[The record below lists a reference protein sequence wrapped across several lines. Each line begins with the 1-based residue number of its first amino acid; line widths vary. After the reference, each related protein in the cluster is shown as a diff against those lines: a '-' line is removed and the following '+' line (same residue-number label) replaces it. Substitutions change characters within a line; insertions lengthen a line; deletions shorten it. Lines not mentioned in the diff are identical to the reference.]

1 MPDRIK
7 VEKIISRFG
16 GKLTTLLAG
25 LLAAA
30 LIIYSGYVLYDTFY
44 IQKNAGNSWD
54 LIDLRSQVM
63 EEIDDGSSPTAGSLA
78 DINKDYRAWLT
89 IYDTNID
96 YPVMQGKNDLY
107 YSSHDIY
114 QKSSLTGSIY
124 LAAGSTSDFS
134 DNYNLVYGHHMDH
147 KILFGG
153 LDSYKDADY
162 FSAHKDGM
170 LIAGKVIYDLE
181 VFAVITTDAYEEAVY
196 TVGNRDLA
204 SLIAYIKDHAVLF
217 DEEAANASKII
228 AFSTCESTET
238 NGRLVVFAKM
248 TQRGSEEE
256 RPQGNPPIMEDGDTP
271 DPTGTPDPTLTPEN
285 GTTLGGGGTDVTVI
299 EDSVSPLANMVNKFQ
314 PTGGSYGNRAW
325 ALINLVCV
333 ILTLYLLFPLA
344 RIKGKV
350 NRVKT
355 MRRLREMEEE
365 QNGAN
370 VSEIGKRIRRFRTRL
385 VTGFALEGI
394 IAIAAVI
401 IFLLTENVRL
411 PMVLIDKWT
420 PFMLLILLMSWVA
433 DLFLVRNR
441 TKEQTQS

>member
-1 MPDRIK
+1 MPNRTK
-7 VEKIISRFG
+7 VEKMISKFG

-44 IQKNAGNSWD
+44 IQKNAGNSWE
-54 LIDLRSQVM
+54 LVELKAQVM
-63 EEIDDGSSPTAGSLA
+63 EDIDDGTSPTAGSLA
-78 DINKDYRAWLT
+78 EINKDFRAWLT

-124 LAAGSTSDFS
+124 LAAQSSSDFS
-134 DNYNLVYGHHMDH
+134 DNYNIVYGHHMDH

-153 LDSYKDADY
+153 LDSFKDQDY
-162 FSAHKDGM
+162 FSSHKSGM
-170 LIAGKVIYDLE
+170 LIAGNVIYDLE
-181 VFAVITTDAYEEAVY
+181 MFAVITTDAYEEAVY
-196 TVGNRDLA
+196 TVGNRDLT
-204 SLIAYIKDHAVLF
+204 SLIAFIKDHAVQF

-248 TQRGSEEE
+248 VQRGSEEE
-256 RPQGNPPIMEDGDTP
+256 KPKGNPVITENGNTP
-271 DPTGTPDPTLTPEN
+271 DPTGTPED
-285 GTTLGGGGTDVTVI
+285 GTTLGGGKTDVTVI
-299 EDSVSPLANMVNKFQ
+299 EDAASPLANMVNKFQ

-344 RIKGKV
+344 RIKGKI

-355 MRRLREMEEE
+355 MRKINELEEDKNSTE
-365 QNGAN
+365 A
-370 VSEIGKRIRRFRTRL
+370 SDAGKWIKRFRTRL
-385 VTGFALEGI
+385 VTGFALESI
-394 IAIAAVI
+394 IAIGAVI
-401 IFLLTENVRL
+401 IFLLTENMHL

-420 PFMLLILLMSWVA
+420 PFMLLILLMSWIT

-441 TKEQTQS
+441 TKEQTQN

>member
-1 MPDRIK
+1 MPNRTK
-7 VEKIISRFG
+7 VEKMISKFG

-44 IQKNAGNSWD
+44 IQKNAGNSWE
-54 LIDLRSQVM
+54 LVELKAQVM
-63 EEIDDGSSPTAGSLA
+63 EDIDDGTSPTAGSLA
-78 DINKDYRAWLT
+78 EINKDFRAWLT

-124 LAAGSTSDFS
+124 LAARSSSDFS
-134 DNYNLVYGHHMDH
+134 DNYNIVYGHHMDH

-153 LDSYKDADY
+153 LDSFKDQDY
-162 FSAHKDGM
+162 FSSHKSGM
-170 LIAGKVIYDLE
+170 LIAGNVIYDLE
-181 VFAVITTDAYEEAVY
+181 MFAVITTDAYEEAVY
-196 TVGNRDLA
+196 TVGNRDLT
-204 SLIAYIKDHAVLF
+204 SLIAFIKDHAVQF

-248 TQRGSEEE
+248 VQRGSEEE
-256 RPQGNPPIMEDGDTP
+256 KPQGNPVITENGNTP
-271 DPTGTPDPTLTPEN
+271 DPTGTPED
-285 GTTLGGGGTDVTVI
+285 GTTLGGGKTDVTVI
-299 EDSVSPLANMVNKFQ
+299 EDAASPLANMVNKFQ

-344 RIKGKV
+344 RIKGKI

-355 MRRLREMEEE
+355 MRKINELEEDKNSTE
-365 QNGAN
+365 A
-370 VSEIGKRIRRFRTRL
+370 SDAGKWIKRFRTRL
-385 VTGFALEGI
+385 VTGFALESI
-394 IAIAAVI
+394 IAIGAVI
-401 IFLLTENVRL
+401 IFLLTENMHL

-420 PFMLLILLMSWVA
+420 PFMLLILLMSWIT

-441 TKEQTQS
+441 TKEQTQN

>member
-1 MPDRIK
+1 MPNRTK
-7 VEKIISRFG
+7 VEKMISKFG

-44 IQKNAGNSWD
+44 IQKNAGNSWE
-54 LIDLRSQVM
+54 LVELKAQVM
-63 EEIDDGSSPTAGSLA
+63 EDIDDGTSPTAGSLA
-78 DINKDYRAWLT
+78 EINKDFRAWLT

-124 LAAGSTSDFS
+124 LAAQSSSDFS
-134 DNYNLVYGHHMDH
+134 DNYNIVYGHHMDH

-153 LDSYKDADY
+153 LDSFKDQDY
-162 FSAHKDGM
+162 FSSHKSGR
-170 LIAGKVIYDLE
+170 LIAGNVIYDLE
-181 VFAVITTDAYEEAVY
+181 MFAVIMTDAYEEAVY
-196 TVGNRDLA
+196 TVGNRDLT
-204 SLIAYIKDHAVLF
+204 SLIAFIKDHAVQF

-248 TQRGSEEE
+248 VQRGSEEE
-256 RPQGNPPIMEDGDTP
+256 KPQGNPVITENGNTP
-271 DPTGTPDPTLTPEN
+271 DPTGTPED
-285 GTTLGGGGTDVTVI
+285 GTTLGGGKTDVTVI
-299 EDSVSPLANMVNKFQ
+299 EDAASPLANMVNKFQ

-344 RIKGKV
+344 RIKGKI

-355 MRRLREMEEE
+355 MRKINELEEDKNSTE
-365 QNGAN
+365 A
-370 VSEIGKRIRRFRTRL
+370 SDAGKWIKRFRTRL
-385 VTGFALEGI
+385 VTGFALESI
-394 IAIAAVI
+394 IAIGAVI
-401 IFLLTENVRL
+401 IFLLTENMHL

-420 PFMLLILLMSWVA
+420 PFMLLILLMSWIT

-441 TKEQTQS
+441 TKEQTQN

>member
-1 MPDRIK
+1 MPNRTK
-7 VEKIISRFG
+7 VEKMISKFG

-44 IQKNAGNSWD
+44 IQKNAGNSWE
-54 LIDLRSQVM
+54 LVELKAQVM
-63 EEIDDGSSPTAGSLA
+63 EDIDDGTSPTAGSLA
-78 DINKDYRAWLT
+78 EINKDFRAWLT

-124 LAAGSTSDFS
+124 LAAQSSSDFS
-134 DNYNLVYGHHMDH
+134 DNYNIVYGHHMDH
-147 KILFGG
+147 KSLFGG
-153 LDSYKDADY
+153 LDSFKDQDY
-162 FSAHKDGM
+162 FSSHKSGM
-170 LIAGKVIYDLE
+170 LIAGNVIYDLE
-181 VFAVITTDAYEEAVY
+181 MFAVITTDAYEEAVY
-196 TVGNRDLA
+196 TVGNRDLT
-204 SLIAYIKDHAVLF
+204 SLIAFIKDHAVQF
-217 DEEAANASKII
+217 DEETANASKII

-248 TQRGSEEE
+248 VQRGSEEE
-256 RPQGNPPIMEDGDTP
+256 KPQGNPVITENGNTP
-271 DPTGTPDPTLTPEN
+271 DPTGTPED
-285 GTTLGGGGTDVTVI
+285 GTTLGGGKTDVTVI
-299 EDSVSPLANMVNKFQ
+299 EDAASPLANMVNKFQ

-344 RIKGKV
+344 RIKGKI

-355 MRRLREMEEE
+355 MRKINELEEDKNSTE
-365 QNGAN
+365 A
-370 VSEIGKRIRRFRTRL
+370 SDAGKWIKRFRTRL
-385 VTGFALEGI
+385 VTGFALESI
-394 IAIAAVI
+394 IAIGAVI
-401 IFLLTENVRL
+401 IFLLTENMHL

-420 PFMLLILLMSWVA
+420 PFMLLILLMSWIT

-441 TKEQTQS
+441 TKEQTQN

>member
-1 MPDRIK
+1 MPNRTK
-7 VEKIISRFG
+7 VEKMISKFG

-44 IQKNAGNSWD
+44 IQKNAGNSWE
-54 LIDLRSQVM
+54 LVELKAQVM
-63 EEIDDGSSPTAGSLA
+63 EDIDDGTSPTAGSLA
-78 DINKDYRAWLT
+78 EINTDFRAWLT

-124 LAAGSTSDFS
+124 LAAQSSSDFS
-134 DNYNLVYGHHMDH
+134 DNYNIVYGHHMDH

-153 LDSYKDADY
+153 LDSFKDQDY
-162 FSAHKDGM
+162 FSSHKSGM
-170 LIAGKVIYDLE
+170 LIAGNVIYDLE
-181 VFAVITTDAYEEAVY
+181 MFAVITTDAYEEAVY
-196 TVGNRDLA
+196 TVGNRDLT
-204 SLIAYIKDHAVLF
+204 SLIAFIKDHAVQF

-248 TQRGSEEE
+248 VQRGSEEE
-256 RPQGNPPIMEDGDTP
+256 KPQGNPVITENGNTP
-271 DPTGTPDPTLTPEN
+271 DPTGTPED
-285 GTTLGGGGTDVTVI
+285 GTTLGGGKTDVTVI
-299 EDSVSPLANMVNKFQ
+299 EDAASPLANMVNKFQ

-344 RIKGKV
+344 RIKGKI

-355 MRRLREMEEE
+355 MRKINELEEDKNSTE
-365 QNGAN
+365 A
-370 VSEIGKRIRRFRTRL
+370 SDAGKWIKRFRTRL
-385 VTGFALEGI
+385 VTGFALESI
-394 IAIAAVI
+394 IAIGAVI
-401 IFLLTENVRL
+401 IFLLTENMHL

-420 PFMLLILLMSWVA
+420 PFMLLILLMSWIT

-441 TKEQTQS
+441 TKEQTQN

>member
-1 MPDRIK
+1 MPNRTK
-7 VEKIISRFG
+7 VEKMISKFG

-44 IQKNAGNSWD
+44 IQKNAGNSWE
-54 LIDLRSQVM
+54 LVELKAQVM
-63 EEIDDGSSPTAGSLA
+63 EDIDDGTSPTAGSLA
-78 DINKDYRAWLT
+78 EINKDFRAWLT

-124 LAAGSTSDFS
+124 LAAQSSSDFS
-134 DNYNLVYGHHMDH
+134 DNYNIVYGHHMDH

-153 LDSYKDADY
+153 LDSFKDQDY
-162 FSAHKDGM
+162 FSSHKSGM
-170 LIAGKVIYDLE
+170 LIAGNVIYDLE
-181 VFAVITTDAYEEAVY
+181 MFAVITTDAYEEAVY
-196 TVGNRDLA
+196 TVGNRDLT
-204 SLIAYIKDHAVLF
+204 SLIAFIKDHAVQF

-248 TQRGSEEE
+248 VQRGSEEE
-256 RPQGNPPIMEDGDTP
+256 KPQGNPVITENGNTP
-271 DPTGTPDPTLTPEN
+271 DPTGTPED
-285 GTTLGGGGTDVTVI
+285 GTTLGGGKTDVTVI
-299 EDSVSPLANMVNKFQ
+299 EDAASPLANMVNKFQ

-344 RIKGKV
+344 RIKGKI

-355 MRRLREMEEE
+355 MRKINELEEDKNSTE
-365 QNGAN
+365 ESDA
-370 VSEIGKRIRRFRTRL
+370 GKWIKRFRTRL
-385 VTGFALEGI
+385 VTGFALESI
-394 IAIAAVI
+394 IAIGAVI
-401 IFLLTENVRL
+401 IFLLTENMHL

-420 PFMLLILLMSWVA
+420 PFMLLILLMSWIT

-441 TKEQTQS
+441 TKEQTQN

>member
-1 MPDRIK
+1 MPNRTK
-7 VEKIISRFG
+7 VEKMISKFG

-44 IQKNAGNSWD
+44 IQKNAGNSWE
-54 LIDLRSQVM
+54 LVELKAQVM
-63 EEIDDGSSPTAGSLA
+63 EDIDDGTSPTAGSLA
-78 DINKDYRAWLT
+78 EINKDFRAWLT

-124 LAAGSTSDFS
+124 LAAQSSSDFS
-134 DNYNLVYGHHMDH
+134 DNYNIVYGHHMDH

-153 LDSYKDADY
+153 LDSFKDQDY
-162 FSAHKDGM
+162 FSSHKSGM
-170 LIAGKVIYDLE
+170 LIAGNVIYDLE
-181 VFAVITTDAYEEAVY
+181 MFAVITTDAYEEAVY
-196 TVGNRDLA
+196 TVGNRDLT
-204 SLIAYIKDHAVLF
+204 SLIAFIKDHAVQF

-248 TQRGSEEE
+248 VQRGSEEE
-256 RPQGNPPIMEDGDTP
+256 KPQGNPVITENGNTP
-271 DPTGTPDPTLTPEN
+271 DPTGTPED
-285 GTTLGGGGTDVTVI
+285 GTTLGGGKTDVTVI
-299 EDSVSPLANMVNKFQ
+299 EDAASPLANMVNQFQ

-344 RIKGKV
+344 RIKGKI

-355 MRRLREMEEE
+355 MRKINELEEDKNSTE
-365 QNGAN
+365 A
-370 VSEIGKRIRRFRTRL
+370 SDAGKWIKRFRTRL
-385 VTGFALEGI
+385 VTGFALESI
-394 IAIAAVI
+394 IAIGAVI
-401 IFLLTENVRL
+401 IFLLTENMHL

-420 PFMLLILLMSWVA
+420 PFMLLILLMSWIT

-441 TKEQTQS
+441 TKEQTQN

>member
-1 MPDRIK
+1 MPNRTK
-7 VEKIISRFG
+7 VEKMISKFG

-44 IQKNAGNSWD
+44 IQKNAGSSWE
-54 LIDLRSQVM
+54 LVELKAQVM
-63 EEIDDGSSPTAGSLA
+63 EDIDDGTSPTAGSLA
-78 DINKDYRAWLT
+78 EINKDFRAWLT

-96 YPVMQGKNDLY
+96 YPVMQGENDLY
-107 YSSHDIY
+107 YSSHDIN

-124 LAAGSTSDFS
+124 LAARSSSDFS
-134 DNYNLVYGHHMDH
+134 DNYNIVYGHHMDH

-153 LDSYKDADY
+153 LDSLKDQDY
-162 FSAHKDGM
+162 FASHKSGM
-170 LIAGKVIYDLE
+170 LIAGNVIYDLE
-181 VFAVITTDAYEEAVY
+181 MFAVITTDAYEEAVY
-196 TVGNRDLA
+196 TVGNRDLT
-204 SLIAYIKDHAVLF
+204 SLIAFIKDHAVQF

-248 TQRGSEEE
+248 VQRGSEEE
-256 RPQGNPPIMEDGDTP
+256 KPQGNPVITENGNTP
-271 DPTGTPDPTLTPEN
+271 DPTGTPED
-285 GTTLGGGGTDVTVI
+285 GTTLGGGKTDVTVI
-299 EDSVSPLANMVNKFQ
+299 EDAASPLANMVNKFQ

-344 RIKGKV
+344 RIKGKI

-355 MRRLREMEEE
+355 MRKINELEEDKNSTE
-365 QNGAN
+365 A
-370 VSEIGKRIRRFRTRL
+370 SDAGKWIKRFRTRL
-385 VTGFALEGI
+385 VTGFALESI
-394 IAIAAVI
+394 IAIGAVI
-401 IFLLTENVRL
+401 IFLLTENMHL

-420 PFMLLILLMSWVA
+420 PFMLLILLMSWIT

-441 TKEQTQS
+441 TKEQTQN

>member
-1 MPDRIK
+1 MPNRTK
-7 VEKIISRFG
+7 VEKMISKFG

-44 IQKNAGNSWD
+44 IQKNAGNSWE
-54 LIDLRSQVM
+54 LVELKAQVM
-63 EEIDDGSSPTAGSLA
+63 EDIDDGTSPTAGSLA
-78 DINKDYRAWLT
+78 EINKDFRAWLT

-96 YPVMQGKNDLY
+96 YPVMQGENDLY

-124 LAAGSTSDFS
+124 LAAQSSSDFS
-134 DNYNLVYGHHMDH
+134 DNYNIVYGHHMDH

-153 LDSYKDADY
+153 LDSFKDQDY
-162 FSAHKDGM
+162 FSSHKSGM
-170 LIAGKVIYDLE
+170 LIAGNVIYDLE
-181 VFAVITTDAYEEAVY
+181 MFAVITTDAYEEAVY
-196 TVGNRDLA
+196 TVGNRDLT
-204 SLIAYIKDHAVLF
+204 SLIAFIKDHAVQF

-248 TQRGSEEE
+248 VQRGSEEE
-256 RPQGNPPIMEDGDTP
+256 KPQGNPVITENGNTP
-271 DPTGTPDPTLTPEN
+271 DPTGTPED
-285 GTTLGGGGTDVTVI
+285 GTTLGGGKTDVTVI
-299 EDSVSPLANMVNKFQ
+299 EDAASPLANMVNKFQ

-344 RIKGKV
+344 RIKGKI

-355 MRRLREMEEE
+355 MRKINELEEDKNSTE
-365 QNGAN
+365 A
-370 VSEIGKRIRRFRTRL
+370 SDAGKWIKRFRTRL
-385 VTGFALEGI
+385 VTGFALESI
-394 IAIAAVI
+394 IAIGAVI
-401 IFLLTENVRL
+401 IFLLTENMHL

-420 PFMLLILLMSWVA
+420 PFMLLILLMSWIT

-441 TKEQTQS
+441 TKEQTQN